1 MANPFKAAQEQL
13 KKAAT
18 FMEDMNPAVLERLSR
33 PMMEMHVSIP
43 VRMDDGSLKTF
54 AGYRV
59 QYDDSRGPFKG
70 GIRFHPATDINEVK
84 ALAFWMTFKCA
95 TVGIPYGGG
104 KGGVTVDPKKLS
116 EKELEALSRGWMRS
130 MSKFVGPEVDIPA
143 PDVYTTPQIMGW
155 MMDEYSQAV
164 GIYSPGVLTGKP
176 LSVGGSEGRGTATAQ
191 GGIYVTQQL
200 MKELKMKAPKVVI
213 QGFGNAGSVYA
224 HLIAKIGGK
233 VIGLSDSKGGIVNE
247 KGLDVKAVEKH
258 KMQTGSVVDFP
269 GAKNV
274 DNEKILMQACDILVP
289 AALEGV
295 ITKTNASRVK
305 AKVIV
310 ELANGPTTPEADEK
324 LFKKGVV
331 LVPDILANA
340 GGVTV
345 SYFEWVQNSTQYY
358 WSEKEVLEKLKPIMD
373 DAFKAVWDASQK
385 NKTDMRTGA
394 YIVATKRIADSMKD
408 RGRV

>member
-1 MANPFKAAQEQL
+1 M
-13 KKAAT
+13 
-18 FMEDMNPAVLERLSR
+18 
-33 PMMEMHVSIP
+33 
-43 VRMDDGSLKTF
+43 
-54 AGYRV
+54 
-59 QYDDSRGPFKG
+59 
-70 GIRFHPATDINEVK
+70 
-84 ALAFWMTFKCA
+84 
-95 TVGIPYGGG
+95 
-104 KGGVTVDPKKLS
+104 
-116 EKELEALSRGWMRS
+116 
-130 MSKFVGPEVDIPA
+130 
-143 PDVYTTPQIMGW
+143 
-155 MMDEYSQAV
+155 
-164 GIYSPGVLTGKP
+164 
-176 LSVGGSEGRGTATAQ
+176 
-191 GGIYVTQQL
+191 
-200 MKELKMKAPKVVI
+200 
-213 QGFGNAGSVYA
+213 
-224 HLIAKIGGK
+224 
-233 VIGLSDSKGGIVNE
+233 NE